1 MENNVNT
8 RKEDVGRKKKF
19 NFVDF
24 LTLICLLVTIAVLL
38 NLIVT
43 LERHKRGS
51 GYADDVIVSIV
62 EQIDGRLS
70 EDSNQDIYKFLLE
83 EIGVE
88 GKRVGD
94 GLEVPLG
101 YRDYTCVV
109 KCESYS
115 DTVVL
120 STSYFSDNVKSA
132 VIDRETGEVEYSW
145 E

>member
-8 RKEDVGRKKKF
+8 RKEDVGKKKKF

-51 GYADDVIVSIV
+51 EYADDVIITIV
-62 EQIDGRLS
+62 EQIDGRLP

-83 EIGVE
+83 EIGVK
-88 GKRVGD
+88 GKASGRWIG
-94 GLEVPLG
+94 GP
-101 YRDYTCVV
+101 
-109 KCESYS
+109 
-115 DTVVL
+115 
-120 STSYFSDNVKSA
+120 
-132 VIDRETGEVEYSW
+132 SW
-145 E
+145 LQRLHMCSQMRKL

>member
-1 MENNVNT
+1 MLIPV
-8 RKEDVGRKKKF
+8 KEDAGKKL
-19 NFVDF
+19 NFGMCIALVCMPVIIFVLGWVD
-24 LTLICLLVTIAVLL
+24 
-38 NLIVT
+38 VT
-43 LERHKRGS
+43 LLLQMRGS
-51 GYADDVIVSIV
+51 EYADDVIVSIV
-62 EQIDGRLS
+62 EQIDGRLP
-70 EDSNQDIYKFLLE
+70 EDSNQDIYKFLIE

-132 VIDRETGEVEYSW
+132 VIDRATGEVAYSW